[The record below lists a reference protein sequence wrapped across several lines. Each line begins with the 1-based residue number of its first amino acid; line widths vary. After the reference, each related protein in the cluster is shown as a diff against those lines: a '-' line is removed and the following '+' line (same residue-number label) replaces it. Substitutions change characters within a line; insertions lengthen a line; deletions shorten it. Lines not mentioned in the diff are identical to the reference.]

1 METSLQGASLTEGE
15 VHSSLDVHANAQGDE
30 AGHSIHLPGPSYWP
44 FILSLA
50 VIAAIAGLLFI
61 PQNPWLT
68 IIAAPFVVI
77 AILGWGLEDPMAGGH
92 DKEGVENYQPNLTPE
107 EVLEMARETVDRV
120 VTISS
125 TAYSTHPVRVE
136 LEDVQGDTV
145 ALAVYGKVEL
155 EAQRDELEDALWQL
169 PNVANVKNFVVAEDA
184 ILNLANARI
193 ASLQEKGK
201 LSGSHNISVL
211 VENYIL
217 HIYGDVP
224 TPEMKLMLE
233 RELIGIPGVRVVVNH
248 IGLNEDIPG
257 NLGRTRNKI

>member
-1 METSLQGASLTEGE
+1 MAVGQG
-15 VHSSLDVHANAQGDE
+15 
-30 AGHSIHLPGPSYWP
+30 
-44 FILSLA
+44 
-50 VIAAIAGLLFI
+50 
-61 PQNPWLT
+61 
-68 IIAAPFVVI
+68 
-77 AILGWGLEDPMAGGH
+77 
-92 DKEGVENYQPNLTPE
+92 KEGVENYQPDLTPE
-107 EVLEMARETVDRV
+107 QVLELAQETVERV
-120 VTISS
+120 VTVSS

-136 LEDVQGDTV
+136 LEGVQGDTV

-201 LSGSHNISVL
+201 LDGSHNITVL

-217 HIYGDVP
+217 QLYGEVP
-224 TPEMKLMLE
+224 TEDMKLMLE

-248 IGLNEDIPG
+248 VGLNEDIPG

>member
-1 METSLQGASLTEGE
+1 MDTSLQSASLTEGE

-30 AGHSIHLPGPSYWP
+30 AGHHIHLPGPSYWP
-44 FILSLA
+44 LILSLA
-50 VIAAIAGLLFI
+50 VIAAITGLLFI

-68 IIAAPFVVI
+68 IIAAPFVLI
-77 AILGWGLEDPMAGGH
+77 GILGWGLEDPMAVGQG
-92 DKEGVENYQPNLTPE
+92 KEGVENYQPDLTPE
-107 EVLEMARETVDRV
+107 QVLELAQETVERV
-120 VTISS
+120 VTVSS

-201 LSGSHNISVL
+201 LDGSHNITVL

-217 HIYGDVP
+217 QLYGEVP
-224 TPEMKLMLE
+224 TEDMKLMLE